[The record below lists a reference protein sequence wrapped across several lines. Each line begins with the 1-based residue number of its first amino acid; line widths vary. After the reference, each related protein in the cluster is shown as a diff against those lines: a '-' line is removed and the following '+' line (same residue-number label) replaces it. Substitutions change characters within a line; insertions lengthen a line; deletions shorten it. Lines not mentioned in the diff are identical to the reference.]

1 MFGAAAKTR
10 RVEAEEASRRDLS
23 LKPEEAD
30 DDSIAPCARL
40 AAHRFSWSRRRRK
53 KSLRLSAAG
62 ATTKNCK
69 EGLEYSEGS
78 EC

>member
-1 MFGAAAKTR
+1 MSGAAAKTR

-30 DDSIAPCARL
+30 DDSIAPYARL

-53 KSLRLSAAG
+53 KIADPLRRWRDHEKL
-62 ATTKNCK
+62 
-69 EGLEYSEGS
+69 
-78 EC
+78 